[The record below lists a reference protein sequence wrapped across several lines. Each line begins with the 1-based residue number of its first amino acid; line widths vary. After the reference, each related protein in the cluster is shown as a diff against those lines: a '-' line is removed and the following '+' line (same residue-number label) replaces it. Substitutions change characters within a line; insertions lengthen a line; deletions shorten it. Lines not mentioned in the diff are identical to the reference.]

1 MSALCPVTSSVPFCR
16 AVLLVSCTDIFV
28 EDERIARVTL
38 MPKLDTAVT
47 GVGFT
52 AELEENAN
60 SRPLASGRRMPKR
73 TISSTPIFESSLQS
87 ERM

>member
-73 TISSTPIFESSLQS
+73 TNLVNALSKSSLQS